1 MIRTLVLGASLDKTR
16 YAHLAIRRLQS
27 KDFWVVG
34 IGSRT
39 GMIGGASI
47 HTEKIPLKNIHTVS
61 IYLNPDNQE
70 EYYTYVIALNP
81 RRVIFNPGTENPR
94 FEGFLSRHKIPFE
107 RSCTLVLI
115 STGQF

>member
-1 MIRTLVLGASLDKTR
+1 MIRTLVLGASLHKNR
-16 YAHLAIRRLQS
+16 YAHLAIRRLQHQN
-27 KDFWVVG
+27 FPVVG

-39 GMIGGASI
+39 GMVGETSI

-61 IYLNPDNQE
+61 IYLNPENQE
-70 EYYTYVIALNP
+70 EYYSYIVDLNP
-81 RRVIFNPGTENPR
+81 DRVIFNPGTENPR
-94 FEGFLSRHKIPFE
+94 FEALLSHHKIPFE